1 MHRYNRTALL
11 LDDLR
16 GMAGLAIFGAPLVFL
31 EPVPWIFVALSA
43 GALIFLL
50 YLGRCVL
57 RHRTVVHSSDKRIEV
72 KALTTTGVDW
82 QDIDRVALKYYSP
95 KRRSGQ
101 GWMQLTLSGGV
112 GKIVIDSG
120 LNEFHTLVR
129 RAAQVIRRNRL
140 DVSVATRANFKA
152 MKIDLP
158 AADGAEA
165 SWRRGDGEE

>member
-1 MHRYNRTALL
+1 MTTHRYNQTALI

-16 GMAGLAIFGAPLVFL
+16 GIAGLAIFGAPLVYL
-31 EPVPWIFVALSA
+31 KPVPWIFVALSA
-43 GALIFLL
+43 GTLVFLL

-57 RHRTVVHSSDKRIEV
+57 RHRTVVHISDNRIDV
-72 KALTTTGVDW
+72 KALTSTGVDW
-82 QDIDRVALKYYSP
+82 RDIDRVALKYYSP

-101 GWMQLTLSGGV
+101 GWMQLSLSGDA

-120 LNEFHTLVR
+120 LEEFNTIAHM
-129 RAAQVIRRNRL
+129 AAYAISRNRL

-158 AADGAEA
+158 AADGDE
-165 SWRRGDGEE
+165 